1 MAKTIVNPR
10 LIDYFG
16 LNFSQDDVDFA
27 IPRLREDI
35 PLYLDPFLLWSSEDQ
50 HYKELHQKLLSFFED
65 VRLLIAQG
73 RNVDAHALLR
83 RCAEPREMGL
93 GYSLGSKRGSSI
105 GSQLIGNIVQ
115 AYNTIPKIANENVN
129 HIEELQLIIPGIAED
144 RISDIT
150 ASVLKDFFLE
160 FTVKSARDLNI
171 PTKPFV
177 IDNIYDTLR
186 KIWRP
191 AGRVKLPYNP
201 LDETPLIFAPL
212 NLLRHLPW
220 INYEDYY
227 RSGYAPYV
235 LSHNQA
241 ARKVSKHVVLEY
253 NRQNYIAVERYI
265 REKEL
270 LADRCKPDPLFERL
284 VLATLRKKFLQ
295 LRELGTGTEGGNDKK
310 YEELIFDLLSS
321 LLYPLFS
328 FAESRVRTASGVHIR
343 DLIFYNDGSTDFF
356 RDLRDRYDARQPVFE
371 LKNVKL
377 LETEHVNQLYR
388 YLDEEF
394 GRFGL
399 LVTRNPA
406 SKAVLKNT
414 VDLHSSKRCM
424 ILCLDDSDVEL
435 MLNLLEADR
444 EPSEVIKKKYI
455 EFTRLLPK

>member
-1 MAKTIVNPR
+1 MAKSIVNPR
-10 LIDYFG
+10 LVDYFG
-16 LNFSQDDVDFA
+16 LDFSQDEVDFA
-27 IPRLREDI
+27 IPHLREDI

-50 HYKELHQKLLSFFED
+50 HYQELHKRLIGFFD
-65 VRLLIAQG
+65 DIRLLVSQG
-73 RNVDAHALLR
+73 RNADAHALLR
-83 RCAEPREMGL
+83 RCTEPREMGL
-93 GYSLGSKRGSSI
+93 GYSLGSKRGSAI
-105 GSQLIGNIVQ
+105 GPQLIGNIIQ
-115 AYNTIPKIANENVN
+115 AYNTVPQIADENVN

-160 FTVKSARDLNI
+160 FTLRSARDLNI

-177 IDNIYDTLR
+177 IDSIYDASR
-186 KIWRP
+186 KLWRP
-191 AGRVKLPYNP
+191 AGRMKLPYSP

-235 LSHNQA
+235 LGPDQVG
-241 ARKVSKHVVLEY
+241 RKVSKPAVLAY
-253 NRQNYIAVERYI
+253 NRENYVAVERYVK
-265 REKEL
+265 EKEL

-284 VLATLRKKFLQ
+284 TIATLRKKFIQ

-321 LLYPLFS
+321 LLYPLLT
-328 FAESRVRTASGVHIR
+328 FAEGRVRTVNGVHIR
-343 DLIFYNDGSTDFF
+343 DLIFYNDGKTAFF

-377 LETEHVNQLYR
+377 LDTEHVNQLYR

-394 GRFGL
+394 GRFGI
-399 LVTRNPA
+399 LVTRNSA
-406 SKAVLKNT
+406 SKAILKNT

-424 ILCLDDSDVEL
+424 ILCLDDSDMEL
-435 MLNLLEADR
+435 MLNLLEASR
-444 EPSEVIKKKYI
+444 EPAEVVKKKYV

>member
-1 MAKTIVNPR
+1 MVKSIVNPR
-10 LIDYFG
+10 LVDYFG
-16 LNFSQDDVDFA
+16 LSFSQDDVDFA
-27 IPRLREDI
+27 IPHLREDI
-35 PLYLDPFLLWSSEDQ
+35 PLYLDPFLLWSSENQ
-50 HYKELHQKLLSFFED
+50 HYQELHKRLIGFFED
-65 VRLLIAQG
+65 IRLLLAQG
-73 RNVDAHALLR
+73 GRADAHSLLR
-83 RCAEPREMGL
+83 RCGEPREMGL

-105 GSQLIGNIVQ
+105 GSQLIDNILQ
-115 AYNTIPKIANENVN
+115 AYETIPQIANENVT
-129 HIEELQLIIPGIAED
+129 HIEELQLILPGIAED
-144 RISDIT
+144 RVSDIM

-160 FTVKSARDLNI
+160 FTVKSAYELNI
-171 PTKPFV
+171 PTRPFV
-177 IDNIYDTLR
+177 IDNIYDSIR
-186 KIWRP
+186 KLWRP
-191 AGRVKLPYNP
+191 AGRMELPYNP

-235 LSHNQA
+235 LGPNQA
-241 ARKVSKHVVLEY
+241 GRKVSKPAVLAY
-253 NRQNYIAVERYI
+253 NRQNYTAVERYV

-284 VLATLRKKFLQ
+284 ALVTLRKKFKQ
-295 LRELGTGTEGGNDKK
+295 LRALGTGTEEGNDKK

-321 LLYPLFS
+321 LLYPLLS

-343 DLIFYNDGSTDFF
+343 DLIFYNDGKTDFF

-377 LETEHVNQLYR
+377 LDTEHVNQLYR

-394 GRFGL
+394 GRFGI

-424 ILCLDDSDVEL
+424 ILCLDDSDVDL

-444 EPSEVIKKKYI
+444 EPAEVVKKKYV